1 MHSHSLRGSPSRRPC
16 KSGGESGKNSP
27 LDSPHPLP
35 HSRTYEPKRQTTQQ
49 GKAERAPTL
58 ADIVR
63 QETDNGRTIV
73 RFYLDVASGKLDDDG
88 FEVCHRLEA
97 AEQVH
102 AIAPGLVSEYIAQLT
117 GVECSH
123 AIRRRRTSPT
133 IRRSR
138 EDGNPSPDA
147 DCASSARARHEALEY
162 LASALAS
169 PSLADDPRVAGIV
182 HESTDHGKTVVSFLL
197 HVMHGVVRGFR
208 PRQRVQAA
216 CELLGHI
223 AHDELARS
231 GSLPAEPALSPAE
244 GSGLSPAEG
253 SGLSPA
259 EGPVLSPAEGPVLS
273 SVEGPALSP
282 AEEPALSSVESSSP
296 RSRGPIPAPAKAD
309 LTVIPAEAGI
319 QTAPEH
325 GRQLADPGSAQP
337 KPVPAEPVEGP
348 HISTRNSKLET
359 KNSPDPERG
368 LYDIDR
374 KIAEAQQD
382 PSHPIQKFVQAYDEV
397 AAAFHGKDKE
407 NDEDEEVRYWISGE
421 VPDAY
426 GKYIWEYAPAYPRSI
441 RRRLRPKRRRR
452 SREPG
457 TTPKAESVWMK
468 RPTDKMREAQPV
480 QSLGLTPPRRPTGP
494 SGANHQHNII
504 VVPACRGG
512 FQTRPRPCVYARLAW
527 AGRPPAPSPLAGE
540 DGACPGPT
548 EGIRGTPPNRAE
560 RGQPPAQHNRRSRL

>member
-1 MHSHSLRGSPSRRPC
+1 MSHSNKRRNRE
-16 KSGGESGKNSP
+16 KQS
-27 LDSPHPLP
+27 
-35 HSRTYEPKRQTTQQ
+35 EP
-49 GKAERAPTL
+49 PTL

-162 LASALAS
+162 LASALAA
-169 PSLADDPRVAGIV
+169 PSLAADPRVAGIV

-197 HVMHGVVRGFR
+197 HVIHGVVRGFR

-244 GSGLSPAEG
+244 G
-253 SGLSPA
+253 
-259 EGPVLSPAEGPVLS
+259 PVLS
-273 SVEGPALSP
+273 SVEG
-282 AEEPALSSVESSSP
+282 PALSSVESSSP

-325 GRQLADPGSAQP
+325 GRQLADPGSP
-337 KPVPAEPVEGP
+337 SPSPFPLSP
-348 HISTRNSKLET
+348 SKDPTSPLET
-359 KNSPDPERG
+359 QN
-368 LYDIDR
+368 
-374 KIAEAQQD
+374 
-382 PSHPIQKFVQAYDEV
+382 
-397 AAAFHGKDKE
+397 
-407 NDEDEEVRYWISGE
+407 
-421 VPDAY
+421 
-426 GKYIWEYAPAYPRSI
+426 
-441 RRRLRPKRRRR
+441 
-452 SREPG
+452 
-457 TTPKAESVWMK
+457 
-468 RPTDKMREAQPV
+468 
-480 QSLGLTPPRRPTGP
+480 
-494 SGANHQHNII
+494 
-504 VVPACRGG
+504 
-512 FQTRPRPCVYARLAW
+512 
-527 AGRPPAPSPLAGE
+527 
-540 DGACPGPT
+540 
-548 EGIRGTPPNRAE
+548 
-560 RGQPPAQHNRRSRL
+560 

>member
-1 MHSHSLRGSPSRRPC
+1 MSHNNKRRNRE
-16 KSGGESGKNSP
+16 KQS
-27 LDSPHPLP
+27 
-35 HSRTYEPKRQTTQQ
+35 EP
-49 GKAERAPTL
+49 PTL

-162 LASALAS
+162 LASALAA
-169 PSLADDPRVAGIV
+169 PSLAADPRVAGIV

-223 AHDELARS
+223 AHDELARTGS
-231 GSLPAEPALSPAE
+231 VSVTVIPAESLPRTRYGAGTQGGRDGDGSPSSRKRRQDVSPSPQPSPAPATIE
-244 GSGLSPAEG
+244 PSLPRSREPIPAPSPVETDDPRTSDAAGSSFPPG
-253 SGLSPA
+253 
-259 EGPVLSPAEGPVLS
+259 
-273 SVEGPALSP
+273 
-282 AEEPALSSVESSSP
+282 ESSSP
-296 RSRGPIPAPAKAD
+296 RSREPIPGPKHAEAD
-309 LTVIPAEAGI
+309 LTVIPAESGI
-319 QTAPEH
+319 QGPGDGDE
-325 GRQLADPGSAQP
+325 ADD
-337 KPVPAEPVEGP
+337 
-348 HISTRNSKLET
+348 LE
-359 KNSPDPERG
+359 DQRG

-374 KIAEAQQD
+374 KIAEAQHD
-382 PSHPIQKFVQAYDEV
+382 PSHPVHKFVQAFDEV

-407 NDEDEEVRYWISGE
+407 NDDDEEVRYWISGE

-441 RRRLRPKRRRR
+441 RRRLRPRRRRR
-452 SREPG
+452 S
-457 TTPKAESVWMK
+457 TPKAESVWMK
-468 RPTDKMREAQPV
+468 RPTDKLREA
-480 QSLGLTPPRRPTGP
+480 G
-494 SGANHQHNII
+494 I
-504 VVPACRGG
+504 
-512 FQTRPRPCVYARLAW
+512 PRP
-527 AGRPPAPSPLAGE
+527 
-540 DGACPGPT
+540 
-548 EGIRGTPPNRAE
+548 NRFKVWV
-560 RGQPPAQHNRRSRL
+560 

>member
-1 MHSHSLRGSPSRRPC
+1 MSHNNKRRNRE
-16 KSGGESGKNSP
+16 KQS
-27 LDSPHPLP
+27 
-35 HSRTYEPKRQTTQQ
+35 EP
-49 GKAERAPTL
+49 PTL

-123 AIRRRRTSPT
+123 AIRRRRTRPT
-133 IRRSR
+133 TRRFR
-138 EDGNPSPDA
+138 DDGNPSPDA

-162 LASALAS
+162 LASALAA
-169 PSLADDPRVAGIV
+169 PSLAADPRVAGIV

-231 GSLPAEPALSPAE
+231 GSVSVTVIPVESLPRTRYGAGTQGGRDGDGSPSSRKRRQDVSPSPQPSPA
-244 GSGLSPAEG
+244 PA
-253 SGLSPA
+253 A
-259 EGPVLSPAEGPVLS
+259 I
-273 SVEGPALSP
+273 
-282 AEEPALSSVESSSP
+282 ESSSP
-296 RSRGPIPAPAKAD
+296 SSRGPIPGSSPAEAD
-309 LTVIPAEAGI
+309 DPPTTVIPADGAGI
-319 QTAPEH
+319 QNGGDTDD
-325 GRQLADPGSAQP
+325 ADDTNDQ
-337 KPVPAEPVEGP
+337 
-348 HISTRNSKLET
+348 
-359 KNSPDPERG
+359 RG

-374 KIAEAQQD
+374 KIAEAQHD
-382 PSHPIQKFVQAYDEV
+382 PSHPVHKFVQAYDEV

-407 NDEDEEVRYWISGE
+407 NDDDEEVRYWISGE

-441 RRRLRPKRRRR
+441 RRRLRPRRRR
-452 SREPG
+452 SS
-457 TTPKAESVWMK
+457 TPKAESVWMK
-468 RPTDKMREAQPV
+468 RPTDKMREA
-480 QSLGLTPPRRPTGP
+480 G
-494 SGANHQHNII
+494 I
-504 VVPACRGG
+504 
-512 FQTRPRPCVYARLAW
+512 PRP
-527 AGRPPAPSPLAGE
+527 
-540 DGACPGPT
+540 
-548 EGIRGTPPNRAE
+548 NRFKVWV
-560 RGQPPAQHNRRSRL
+560 